1 MGEAVRSSSTG
12 HPASERPVVPYVI
25 ARHEG
30 EGSEVLC
37 ILPASGERTLPVFTG
52 REAARRFLCSGSLR
66 FGLLGSGWRVR
77 KASGGELVSLL
88 FGPHADVRR
97 VALDPSPETLAG
109 DYAAERVP

>member
-1 MGEAVRSSSTG
+1 MGEAVQPSTS
-12 HPASERPVVPYVI
+12 HPASGRPVVPYVI
-25 ARHEG
+25 SRRRG
-30 EGSEVLC
+30 DGSEVLC
-37 ILPASGERTLPVFTG
+37 VLPASGERTLPVFTG
-52 REAARRFLCSGSLR
+52 REAARRFLCSCSLR

-77 KASGGELVSLL
+77 KFSGGELSSLL

>member
-1 MGEAVRSSSTG
+1 MDEAVRSSTG
-12 HPASERPVVPYVI
+12 NLASGRPGVPYVL
-25 ARHEG
+25 ARDEG

-37 ILPASGERTLPVFTG
+37 VLPTSGERTLPVFTS

-66 FGLLGSGWRVR
+66 FGLLRSGWRAR
-77 KASGGELVSLL
+77 KSSGGELVSLL